1 MVRITTNISVG
12 VMLES
17 LDHAKAWAAAAGA
30 TPPTEEGTDV
40 KSDPRYWPGFLD
52 KTDELYDIPALSSL
66 L

>member
-1 MVRITTNISVG
+1 MTTNISVG

-17 LDHAKAWAAAAGA
+17 LDHAKAWADNAGA
-30 TPPTEEGTDV
+30 TPPTEGAGDV
-40 KSDPRYWPGFLD
+40 KFDPRYWPGFLD

>member
-1 MVRITTNISVG
+1 MVQVTTNISVG

-17 LDHAKAWAAAAGA
+17 LDHAKAWADV
-30 TPPTEEGTDV
+30 TTDV
-40 KSDPRYWPGFLD
+40 KFDPRYWPGFLD

>member
-1 MVRITTNISVG
+1 MTTNISVG

-17 LDHAKAWAAAAGA
+17 LDHALAWADAAGA
-30 TPPTEEGTDV
+30 TPPTGDPLDV
-40 KSDPRYWPGFLD
+40 KFDPSYWPGFLD

>member
-1 MVRITTNISVG
+1 MVQVTTNISVG

-17 LDHAKAWAAAAGA
+17 LDHASAWVAAAGA
-30 TPPTEEGTDV
+30 TPPEGEADV

>member
-1 MVRITTNISVG
+1 MTTNIAVG

-17 LDHAKAWAAAAGA
+17 LDHALAWADAAGVTA
-30 TPPTEEGTDV
+30 PTEELDV
-40 KSDPRYWPGFLD
+40 KFDPSYWPGFLD